1 MRTLPSTLA
10 ASVASGVTTLAT
22 CWRLERPDN
31 LVLGFTDCDVDLTFG
46 GTTYSAQ
53 GGMSASSWARSL
65 GLSVDTLE
73 AVGALTSSTMT
84 EADLAAGLWDDAA
97 LQIWRVDWS
106 DTESRVQMFAG
117 SLGEISR
124 GPNAFRAEMRG
135 LSHYLGQDVGRIYS
149 RRCDA
154 ALGDSRCTV
163 DRENPAFK
171 GTGTVVSASDGRI
184 LTSSGLGA
192 FASGLFS
199 GGTVT
204 WATGANAGLLV
215 GVFAHR
221 LDTALRLELAERA
234 VRPIAPGDM
243 FVIRA
248 GCDKQ
253 AKTCAGV
260 FANLVNFRGFPHIPG
275 NDTAFSYI
283 TTEQTH
289 DGGSFFR

>member
-1 MRTLPSTLA
+1 MRTLPPTLA
-10 ASVASGVTTLAT
+10 ASVTSGVTTLAT
-22 CWRLERPDN
+22 CWRLERPDA

-46 GTTYSAQ
+46 GTTYTAQ
-53 GGMSASSWARSL
+53 GGMTASSWARSL

-73 AVGALTSSTMT
+73 AIGALTSSTMT

-106 DTESRVQMFAG
+106 DTASRVQLFAG
-117 SLGEISR
+117 SLGEVSR
-124 GPNAFRAEMRG
+124 GPTAFRAEMRG
-135 LSHYLGQDVGRIYS
+135 LSHYLGQEVGRIYS

-163 DRENPAFK
+163 DLENPVFK
-171 GTGTVVSASDGRI
+171 GTGTVASSSDARI
-184 LTSSGLGA
+184 LTASGLGA
-192 FASGLFS
+192 FASGLFTN
-199 GGTVT
+199 GTLVWT
-204 WATGANAGLLV
+204 TGANAGLRV
-215 GVFAHR
+215 AVFAHR

-234 VRPIAPGDM
+234 VRPIAIGDI

-253 AKTCAGV
+253 ASTCAGR
-260 FANLVNFRGFPHIPG
+260 FANLVNFRGFPHMPG

-283 TTEQTH
+283 TSEQTH
-289 DGGSFFR
+289 DGGSFFK

>member
-1 MRTLPSTLA
+1 MRTLPPTLA

-22 CWRLERPDN
+22 CWRLERPDA

-46 GTTYSAQ
+46 GTTYTAQ
-53 GGMSASSWARSL
+53 GGMTASSWARSL

-73 AVGALTSSTMT
+73 AIGALTSSTMT

-106 DTESRVQMFAG
+106 DTASRVQLFAG
-117 SLGEISR
+117 SLGEVSR
-124 GPNAFRAEMRG
+124 GPTAFRAEMRG
-135 LSHYLGQDVGRIYS
+135 LSHYLGQEVGRIYS

-163 DRENPAFK
+163 DLENPVFK
-171 GTGTVVSASDGRI
+171 GTGTVVSSSDARI
-184 LTSSGLGA
+184 LTASGLGA
-192 FASGLFS
+192 FASGLFTN
-199 GGTVT
+199 GTLV
-204 WATGANAGLLV
+204 WSTGANAGLRV
-215 GVFAHR
+215 AVFAHR

-234 VRPIAPGDM
+234 VRPIAIGDI

-253 AKTCAGV
+253 ASTCAGR
-260 FANLVNFRGFPHIPG
+260 FANLVNFRGFPHMPG

-283 TTEQTH
+283 TSEQTH
-289 DGGSFFR
+289 DGGSFFK